1 MSYIYNHITKEHNVA
16 YQEIKEFLE
25 QNNLLMDCNVTDF
38 IEVRDKSILVA
49 CAGWDGNIIKCV
61 AINENDRGSGI
72 SLSMLSEVQKLA
84 ISQGYSELFL
94 FTKPCNVELFKAA
107 GFYPIIIHDKV
118 VLMEN
123 SQNRFAKFCHHLTQY
138 QKIDGVSGAI
148 VMNANPFTLG
158 HQYLIQKALENCDWL
173 HVFVVQ
179 ENLSFF
185 SFEDRYQLVQE
196 GTKQFDRVTV
206 HKGSDYIISRA
217 SFPNYFLKD
226 TNLVSSSHAGLD
238 LSIFRK
244 FIAPALNIS
253 CRFVG
258 TEPTDMITRQYNEE
272 MVHYLQETQGESLA
286 INVIEIPRIS
296 ITANVISASSVRR
309 YLADQN
315 FDAIAQLVPD
325 STLKYLVERYKK

>member
-38 IEVRDKSILVA
+38 IEVRDKSMLVA
-49 CAGWDGNIIKCV
+49 CAGLDGNIIKCV
-61 AINENDRGSGI
+61 AINENNRGSGI

-107 GFYPIIIHDKV
+107 GFYPIIIHDQV

-258 TEPTDMITRQYNEE
+258 TEPTDMITRQYNGE
-272 MVHYLQETQGESLA
+272 MVHYLQETQDESLT

-296 ITANVISASSVRR
+296 ITENVISASSVRR

>member
-16 YQEIKEFLE
+16 YQEIKQFLD
-25 QNNLLMDCNVTDF
+25 QNDLLMDCNVTDF
-38 IEVRDKSILVA
+38 IEVRNNSVLVA
-49 CAGWDGNIIKCV
+49 CAGLDGNIIKCV
-61 AINENDRGSGI
+61 AINESDRGSGI
-72 SLSMLSEVQKLA
+72 SLLMLSEIQKLA
-84 ISQGYSELFL
+84 ISKGHSEIFL

-107 GFYPIIIHDKV
+107 GFYPIIIHERV

-123 SQNRFAKFCHHLTQY
+123 SQNRFARFCDHLTQY
-138 QKIDGVSGAI
+138 RKVDGVSGAI

-196 GTKQFDRVTV
+196 GTKQFDRVTI

-244 FIAPALNIS
+244 YIAPALNIS

-272 MVHYLQETQGESLA
+272 MVHYLQEKKDVSPV
-286 INVIEIPRIS
+286 INIIEISRVLVAENI
-296 ITANVISASSVRR
+296 VSASSVRR
-309 YLADQN
+309 YLAEQN
-315 FDAIAQLVPD
+315 FDAIAQLVPN
-325 STLKYLVERYKK
+325 STLKYLVKRYQK